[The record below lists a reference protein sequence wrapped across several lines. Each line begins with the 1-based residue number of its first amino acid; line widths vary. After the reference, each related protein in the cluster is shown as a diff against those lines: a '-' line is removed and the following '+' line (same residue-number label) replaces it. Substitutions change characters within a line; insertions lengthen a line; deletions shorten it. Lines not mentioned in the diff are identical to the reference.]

1 MLKGVNPKRME
12 YRELGRTGWRVSTVS
27 FGAWAIGDAW
37 GSTDDK
43 ESLAALNRA
52 VDLGVNFFDTA
63 DVYGDG
69 RSERLLAQLK
79 RDRKEEIIIA
89 TKAGRRLDPHVA
101 GAYTRENITGF
112 IERSLKNLE
121 TDTLDLIQLHCP
133 PTEVYYYPEL
143 FGALDDLIVEGKLRN
158 YGVSV
163 EKVEEGIKAL
173 EYPNVQSVQIIFNI
187 FRQRPAEIFFDL
199 AKKRKVGIL
208 ARVPLASGMLSGKMT
223 AQTQFSQNDHRQ
235 FNRHGESFDRGETF
249 SGVDYPT
256 GLQAVEELRALMPEG
271 MTMAQFALRW
281 ILMFDAV
288 TCAIPGAKRPS
299 QVEENVFAGDLPPLS
314 DETMNAVRNVYES
327 RIRPLVHHCW

>member
-1 MLKGVNPKRME
+1 MK
-12 YRELGRTGWRVSTVS
+12 YRELGRTGWSVSTIS
-27 FGAWAIGDAW
+27 FGTWAIGNAW
-37 GSTDDK
+37 GEVDDK

-101 GAYTRENITGF
+101 GGYTGKNITEF
-112 IERSLKNLE
+112 IERSLQNLE
-121 TDTLDLIQLHCP
+121 TDTLDLLQLHCP

-143 FGALDDLIVEGKLRN
+143 FSALDDLIEQGKIRN

-163 EKVEEGIKAL
+163 QKVEEGIKAL

-187 FRQRPAEIFFDL
+187 FRQRPAEIFFDM
-199 AKKRKVGIL
+199 AKKHKVGIL

-223 AQTQFSQNDHRQ
+223 AQTQFSQNDHRAY
-235 FNRHGESFDRGETF
+235 NRHGEAFDRGETF
-249 SGVDYPT
+249 SGVDYRT
-256 GLQAVEELRALMPEG
+256 GLQAIEELRALVPEG

-299 QVEENVFAGDLPPLS
+299 QVEENIFAGDLPPLS
-314 DETMNAVRNVYES
+314 DEIMHAVRKLYEA
-327 RIRPLVHHCW
+327 RIRPDVHHYW

>member
-1 MLKGVNPKRME
+1 ME
-12 YRELGRTGWRVSTVS
+12 YRELGRTGWSVSGIS
-27 FGAWAIGDAW
+27 FGTWAIGDAW
-37 GSTDDK
+37 GEVDDK

-89 TKAGRRLDPHVA
+89 TKAGRRLNPHVA
-101 GAYTRENITGF
+101 GGYTGKNITEF
-112 IERSLKNLE
+112 IERSLRNLE
-121 TDTLDLIQLHCP
+121 TDSLDLIQLHCP
-133 PTEVYYYPEL
+133 PTEVYYHPEL
-143 FGALDDLIVEGKLRN
+143 FSALDDLIEQGKIRN

-163 EKVEEGIKAL
+163 ERVEEGIKAL
-173 EYPNVQSVQIIFNI
+173 EYPNIQSVQIIFNI
-187 FRQRPAEIFFDL
+187 FRQRPAEIFFDM

-223 AQTQFSQNDHRQ
+223 AQTQFSQKDHRS
-235 FNRHGESFDRGETF
+235 FNRHGEAFDRGETF
-249 SGVDYPT
+249 SGIDYWT
-256 GLQAVEELRALMPEG
+256 GLQAIEELRALVPEG

-299 QVEENVFAGDLPPLS
+299 QVEENIFAGELPPLS
-314 DETMNAVRNVYES
+314 VEIMHSVRKLYEA
-327 RIRPLVHHCW
+327 RIQADVHHYW